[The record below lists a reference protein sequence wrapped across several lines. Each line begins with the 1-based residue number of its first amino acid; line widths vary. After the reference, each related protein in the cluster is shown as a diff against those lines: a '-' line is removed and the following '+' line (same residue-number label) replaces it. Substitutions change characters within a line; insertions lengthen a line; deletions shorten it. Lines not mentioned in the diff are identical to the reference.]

1 MISFVEGILDS
12 IEPSKIAVN
21 VGGVGYGITV
31 TSSVLKNLPPK
42 GQKIRIL
49 TYLNVKEDALQLFG
63 FSSKEERGLF
73 LQLLSV
79 SGIGPKGA
87 MNIVSSFEL
96 NQLVTAI
103 VKADVDMLTAAQGI
117 GKKTAQRVIVEL
129 REKISKA
136 YSLDASSGIF
146 DASTDSPMLKDAVSA
161 LMALGYAS
169 KEARKAVSKG
179 VDELSPGAS
188 VEDLIK
194 YSLKSLS
201 QV

>member
-1 MISFVEGILDS
+1 MISFIEGILDS
-12 IEPSKIAVN
+12 IEPNKITVN
-21 VGGVGYGITV
+21 VSGVGYGINV
-31 TSSVLKNLPPK
+31 TSSVLKSLSSK
-42 GQKIRIL
+42 GQKIKIL
-49 TYLNVKEDALQLFG
+49 TYLNVKEDSMQLFG
-63 FSSKEERGLF
+63 FSSKEEKGLF

-103 VKADVDMLTAAQGI
+103 AKADVEMLTAAQGI

-129 REKISKA
+129 REKISKT

-146 DASTDSPMLKDAVSA
+146 DASTDSPLLKDAVSA
-161 LMALGYAS
+161 LMALGYGS
-169 KEARKAVSKG
+169 KEARMAVSKG
-179 VDELSPGAS
+179 VDELSSGAS

-194 YSLKSLS
+194 YSLKNLS
-201 QV
+201 QG